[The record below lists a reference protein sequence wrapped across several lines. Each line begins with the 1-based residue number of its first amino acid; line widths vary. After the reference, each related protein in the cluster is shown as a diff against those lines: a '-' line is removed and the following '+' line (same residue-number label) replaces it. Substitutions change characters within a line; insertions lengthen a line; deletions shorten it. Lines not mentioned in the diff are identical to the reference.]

1 MFFFNLALLFLGIQ
15 DLFIDDIVF
24 IDGDNNPTNT
34 SVGNSGPS
42 TGGTPGGPSNP
53 QNNSVSSLG
62 GGLPRDESS
71 NTLGSNAS
79 HTNQEYAEAK
89 ASELLNVS
97 NILDDK
103 NLSDEDKKEQVLKAF
118 AKLSNEAIAK
128 DAQINKLKNS
138 GQIDIKLDDALI

>member
-34 SVGNSGPS
+34 SVGNSGPF

-62 GGLPRDESS
+62 GW
-71 NTLGSNAS
+71 T
-79 HTNQEYAEAK
+79 T
-89 ASELLNVS
+89 
-97 NILDDK
+97 
-103 NLSDEDKKEQVLKAF
+103 
-118 AKLSNEAIAK
+118 
-128 DAQINKLKNS
+128 
-138 GQIDIKLDDALI
+138 